1 MSIVPVCPSQKAKGE
16 DEREE
21 DDDEADVSAEGADHV
36 DEAEDALDEKSM
48 SAWHRNRMWEENWK
62 KRGRRAY
69 HPQAE
74 EAKSSIEGLGC

>member
-1 MSIVPVCPSQKAKGE
+1 MSIIPVCTSQEAESE

-21 DDDEADVSAEGADHV
+21 DDDEAYVGAEGADHV
-36 DEAEDALDEKSM
+36 DEAKNALDEKSM
-48 SAWHRNRMWEENWK
+48 SVWHSNRMWEKYWK

-74 EAKSSIEGLGC
+74 EAKCSIEGLGC